1 MKKTILICTCIL
13 CSFVINA
20 QITSSKLI
28 STKTYEN
35 QTQTSYLVLSGYIQE
50 DFKEDLTKQIENHPD
65 IKKFS
70 FYDNT
75 NIMKCMFTSNLS
87 INENQIVDLINDII
101 SEYSLQKIV
110 DKNSMVEKSNSLYVL
125 KFNILDIK
133 NESQKQQILN
143 SLTNNELV
151 FSVDIN
157 SDNVCKLVLKEEI
170 EIEFI
175 VNIFEDL
182 GLRVSLIDKL

>member
-1 MKKTILICTCIL
+1 MKKTFLFFIIILSGII
-13 CSFVINA
+13 INA
-20 QITSSKLI
+20 QVTSSNLLSQKI
-28 STKTYEN
+28 YDNKSQTTYLE
-35 QTQTSYLVLSGYIQE
+35 LSGFIPEYA
-50 DFKEDLTKQIENHPD
+50 KGDLTEQIENHPD
-65 IKKFS
+65 IEKFS

-75 NIMKCMFTSNLS
+75 NIMKCMFTSELS
-87 INENQIVDLINDII
+87 MDEKQVVDLINDII